1 MTTFEALAAAP
12 IGEVSAGLPVFV
24 TGDQTVAAAIEIM
37 AERDIGS
44 VLVVDDKE
52 ALVGIFTENDVC
64 QRVDLSTDDWRK
76 HAVSKYMTSPVKT
89 VSKTTAVA
97 TALRLMTTRRI
108 RHLPVVDD
116 GEGKAVGVVSIR
128 YIIEFIAG
136 CFPKEFINLP
146 PSPDHETSE
155 IQGG

>member
-1 MTTFEALAAAP
+1 MTTFEGLAAAP
-12 IGEVSAGLPVFV
+12 IGEVTAGHPVFV
-24 TGDQTVAAAIEIM
+24 TGDRTVADAVKIM

-44 VLVVDDKE
+44 VLIVDDKE
-52 ALVGIFTENDVC
+52 SIVGIFTENDVC
-64 QRVDLSTDDWRK
+64 QRVDLSTDEWRQ

-97 TALRLMTTRRI
+97 TALRLMTSSRI

-116 GEGKAVGVVSIR
+116 DAGKAVGVVSIR

-146 PSPDHETSE
+146 PDPDHETSE
-155 IQGG
+155 IYGG